1 MGQSLSTEVGLYHH
15 GCVWWGEERVL
26 ASGTGFQ
33 GEVVMRSVQS
43 QSRKGSQ
50 MMQRSGLVLLLP
62 SPGSDFFDNS
72 WWRQRNFRQ
81 ADRLAWEQMISYGRV
96 IGMWW
101 VFKAKKTDEIMKHWC
116 HSVVRIGR

>member
-1 MGQSLSTEVGLYHH
+1 M
-15 GCVWWGEERVL
+15 L

-43 QSRKGSQ
+43 QSSKGSQ

-101 VFKAKKTDEIMKHWC
+101 EQMRLGFE
-116 HSVVRIGR
+116 